1 MLKTISLLF
10 VCFLLSCWSAAS
22 QNENQSRK
30 QKLETDLQDKQM
42 PETVN
47 QETGKA
53 APELNLRMERFSWTH
68 TLIYK
73 IEIQPEGKVS
83 FTKTS
88 GKFISTKTIGKAE
101 IKLGKEKM
109 GQLLTEIENSDFF
122 SLDSAY
128 GYSYKNCQSALSES
142 ESVKIYI
149 KLNGKEKSID
159 HNLGCFDI
167 SSEELTKEVNRNNK
181 IHPQQLYKLENKI
194 DEIVETK
201 RWIGEQK

>member
-10 VCFLLSCWSAAS
+10 VCFLLSCWSVAS
-22 QNENQSRK
+22 QNEYQSRK
-30 QKLETDLQDKQM
+30 QKLETNLQD
-42 PETVN
+42 N
-47 QETGKA
+47 QETEKGN
-53 APELNLRMERFSWTH
+53 PQLSLRMERFSWTH

-73 IEIQPEGKVS
+73 IEIQPEGKVI
-83 FTKTS
+83 FTKTN

-101 IKLGKEKM
+101 VKLGKEKM
-109 GQLLTEIENSDFF
+109 EQLLTEIENSDFF

-128 GYSYKNCQSALSES
+128 GYSYKNCPSALSDS
-142 ESVKIYI
+142 DSVKIYI

-167 SSEELTKEVNRNNK
+167 SSGELKKEVNRNNK

-194 DEIVETK
+194 DDIVETK
-201 RWIGEQK
+201 RWIGENK